1 METTA
6 PIDEPQWLVWARE
19 LQAIAQTGLTF
30 SENLYDL
37 ERFRRIR
44 AIAIEMLSH
53 GADAPLERL
62 TALFEQDVG
71 YPTPKVD
78 VRGAVFRDDRILL
91 VREVS
96 DGRWT
101 LPGGWADVNQSA
113 KECVEREVWEES
125 GFRAKAIKL
134 AAVWDRRRQAPVRSP
149 HPYTIYKLFFVCE
162 LTGGSPRTSLETD
175 AVEFYR
181 ADELPPLSTGR
192 TTAHQIERMFA
203 HQRDRHLMTE
213 FD

>member
-1 METTA
+1 MGTEPA
-6 PIDEPQWLVWARE
+6 AAEPQWLLWARE

-30 SENLYDL
+30 SENQYDL
-37 ERFRRIR
+37 ERFRRLR
-44 AIAIEMLSH
+44 AIAIEMLAH
-53 GADAPLERL
+53 GADAPIERL
-62 TALFEQDVG
+62 TDLFEQDVG

-78 VRGAVFRDDRILL
+78 VRGAAFRDDRVLL

-125 GFRAKAIKL
+125 GFRARAVKL
-134 AAVWDRRRQAPVRSP
+134 AAVWDRRRQAPAST
-149 HPYTIYKLFFVCE
+149 HPYSIYKLFFICE
-162 LTGGSPRTSLETD
+162 LTGGSPRSSLETS
-175 AVEFYR
+175 AVDFYR
-181 ADELPPLSTGR
+181 IDDLPPLSTGR

-203 HQRDRHLMTE
+203 HQRARDLMTE

>member
-1 METTA
+1 MGTE
-6 PIDEPQWLVWARE
+6 PPLDEPQWLVWARE

-30 SENLYDL
+30 SENQYDL

-44 AIAIEMLSH
+44 AIAIEMLAL
-53 GADAPLERL
+53 GADTPIQRL
-62 TALFEQDVG
+62 TELFEQDVG

-78 VRGAVFRDDRILL
+78 VRGAAFRDDRILL

-96 DGRWT
+96 DGLWT

-113 KECVEREVWEES
+113 KECVERELCEES
-125 GFRAKAIKL
+125 GFQARAVKL
-134 AAVWDRRRQAPVRSP
+134 AAVWDWRRQAPVRT
-149 HPYTIYKLFFVCE
+149 HPYSIYKLFFICE
-162 LTGGSPRTSLETD
+162 LTGGSPRTSLETSG
-175 AVEFYR
+175 VEFYR

-192 TTAHQIERMFA
+192 TTAQQIKRMFA
-203 HQRDRHLMTE
+203 HQRDRGLMTE